1 MGESASKKEPA
12 AKKVKKGE
20 SKKEEEGPA
29 VEYKTV
35 PCKKYWT
42 IGHCE
47 LGPKCVYIHQEV
59 SDAMAKQI
67 VANNGELPP
76 SVALSVPIK
85 PIPNVGPRIFAVFRG
100 VGAPVLRRG
109 LVALLQL
116 QSSPRVRAQNM
127 MGTLVLAA
135 TARGGVLT
143 TSCWIVKAEPLKYQ
157 CHAAPCQPVHISI
170 ADIMHLFIEILHF
183 YVS

>member
-1 MGESASKKEPA
+1 MARKKTPLKKRGRESRRSVSKEEPA
-12 AKKVKKGE
+12 GKNVKKDE
-20 SKKEEEGPA
+20 LKEEGPA

-76 SVALSVPIK
+76 SVSMSVAIK
-85 PIPNVGPRIFAVFRG
+85 PIPNVGTKNIQSLPKSAEQRARGSTSLIAKQSTSTGAEYDGYIG
-100 VGAPVLRRG
+100 VGCNCCKRWSFDHF
-109 LVALLQL
+109 LLE
-116 QSSPRVRAQNM
+116 
-127 MGTLVLAA
+127 
-135 TARGGVLT
+135 
-143 TSCWIVKAEPLKYQ
+143 C
-157 CHAAPCQPVHISI
+157 
-170 ADIMHLFIEILHF
+170 
-183 YVS
+183 

>member
-1 MGESASKKEPA
+1 MGSKAILVYHTLSLYHQLARMAAKKKKASAKKRGRESKGSASKKEPA
-12 AKKVKKGE
+12 GKKT
-20 SKKEEEGPA
+20 KKEEEAPA

-76 SVALSVPIK
+76 SVALSVAIK
-85 PIPNVGPRIFAVFRG
+85 PIPNVGAKNIRSLPRG
-100 VGAPVLRRG
+100 VGAC
-109 LVALLQL
+109 A
-116 QSSPRVRAQNM
+116 AQR
-127 MGTLVLAA
+127 
-135 TARGGVLT
+135 ARGSASAKQSTG
-143 TSCWIVKAEPLKYQ
+143 AEYDGYIGIGCNCKRWG
-157 CHAAPCQPVHISI
+157 S
-170 ADIMHLFIEILHF
+170 DHF
-183 YVS
+183 LLEC

>member
-1 MGESASKKEPA
+1 MGLSDDFYIMHQLIISSRILPGRMAAKKKALSKKRGREPKGSASKKEPA
-12 AKKVKKGE
+12 AKKA
-20 SKKEEEGPA
+20 KEAPS

-76 SVALSVPIK
+76 SVSLSVAVK
-85 PIPNVGPRIFAVFRG
+85 PIPNVGAKNIRILPR
-100 VGAPVLRRG
+100 GAC
-109 LVALLQL
+109 AAQ
-116 QSSPRVRAQNM
+116 RAR
-127 MGTLVLAA
+127 
-135 TARGGVLT
+135 ARGSASGKQST
-143 TSCWIVKAEPLKYQ
+143 GAEYDGYIGIGCNCKRWG
-157 CHAAPCQPVHISI
+157 S
-170 ADIMHLFIEILHF
+170 DHF
-183 YVS
+183 LLEC

>member
-76 SVALSVPIK
+76 SVALSVAIK
-85 PIPNVGPRIFAVFRG
+85 PIPNVGAKNIRSLPRG
-100 VGAPVLRRG
+100 
-109 LVALLQL
+109 
-116 QSSPRVRAQNM
+116 RAAC
-127 MGTLVLAA
+127 AA
-135 TARGGVLT
+135 QQRARGSTPAG
-143 TSCWIVKAEPLKYQ
+143 KG
-157 CHAAPCQPVHISI
+157 
-170 ADIMHLFIEILHF
+170 
-183 YVS
+183 

>member
-1 MGESASKKEPA
+1 MARKKTPSKKRDREPRGSASKEEPA

-20 SKKEEEGPA
+20 SKEEGPT

-42 IGHCE
+42 VGHCE

-76 SVALSVPIK
+76 SVALSVAIK
-85 PIPNVGPRIFAVFRG
+85 PIPNVGAKNIRSLPRG
-100 VGAPVLRRG
+100 KGACAAKRSRG
-109 LVALLQL
+109 LALKIAQGTGAEYDGYIGIGCNCKRWGSDHFQL
-116 QSSPRVRAQNM
+116 D
-127 MGTLVLAA
+127 
-135 TARGGVLT
+135 
-143 TSCWIVKAEPLKYQ
+143 C
-157 CHAAPCQPVHISI
+157 
-170 ADIMHLFIEILHF
+170 
-183 YVS
+183 